1 MEKEFPFLKDTE
13 ENTLFILG
21 NGFDLYHGAL
31 TKYKHFCCWL
41 NLNGEENFVT
51 EMQQVFHKLDGKA
64 DSLWSNF
71 EEALGYYDI
80 DNIYSYYYK
89 NPDDSLGV
97 NKYEIASNKVA
108 DSVHRL
114 CNKIRPKMKEWASQI
129 SLNGVE
135 QKFELSPQS
144 WYLTFNYTKLL
155 EKIYGIPTGQVCHIH
170 GCIDD
175 SEEIIT
181 GHDQSFIRPN
191 YNAQSDEEER
201 AKEKIKDIL
210 YAYNKD
216 QKKQVDKNET
226 FFLSLP
232 EIKHV
237 VVIGHSLADIDL
249 GYFGKVLSLTNQNTI
264 WHFTYYSEEDK
275 KRIDS
280 FKQKCKNCSLR
291 HSINKSEIIN
301 LKQILL

>member
-1 MEKEFPFLKDTE
+1 MKIEFPFIKDAE
-13 ENTLFILG
+13 ENTLFIIG

-41 NLNGEENFVT
+41 NLNGAENFVT
-51 EMQQVFHKLDGKA
+51 EMQQVFYKLDGKV

-80 DNIYSYYYK
+80 DKIYSYYYK
-89 NPDDSLGV
+89 SPEESLGV

-108 DSVHRL
+108 DSVRRL
-114 CNKIRPKMKEWASQI
+114 RNKIRPEMKKWATQI
-129 SLNGVE
+129 PLNDIE

-155 EKIYGIPTGQVCHIH
+155 ENIYGIPTEHICHIH

-175 SEEIIT
+175 SEELIT
-181 GHDQSFIRPN
+181 GHDQSFIQPD
-191 YNAQSDEEER
+191 YNAQSDEEDR
-201 AKEKIKDIL
+201 AKEKIRVILRAYYKD
-210 YAYNKD
+210 K
-216 QKKQVDKNET
+216 KKQITKNET

-232 EIKHV
+232 EIKHI
-237 VVIGHSLADIDL
+237 VVIGHSLADVDL
-249 GYFGKVLSLTNQNTI
+249 RYYGEVLSVINKNVI

-275 KRIDS
+275 KRINS
-280 FKQKCKNCSLR
+280 FKQKCKDCSM
-291 HSINKSEIIN
+291 HYIINEGEIIR
-301 LKQILL
+301 L

>member
-1 MEKEFPFLKDTE
+1 MKKEFPFLKDVE
-13 ENTLFILG
+13 ENTLFIIG

-41 NLNGEENFVT
+41 NLNGAENFVT
-51 EMQQVFHKLDGKA
+51 EMQQVFHMLDGKV

-80 DNIYSYYYK
+80 DKIYSYYYK
-89 NPDDSLGV
+89 SPEDSLGV

-108 DSVHRL
+108 DSVRRL
-114 CNKIRPKMKEWASQI
+114 RNKIRPEMKKWANQI
-129 SLNGVE
+129 PLNDIE
-135 QKFELSPQS
+135 QKFELSSQS

-155 EKIYGIPTGQVCHIH
+155 ENIYGIPTEHICHIH

-175 SEEIIT
+175 SEELIT
-181 GHDQSFIRPN
+181 GHDQSFIQPD

-201 AKEKIKDIL
+201 AKEKIRVIL
-210 YAYNKD
+210 NDLSKNP
-216 QKKQVDKNET
+216 KKQINENET

-232 EIKHV
+232 EIKHI
-237 VVIGHSLADIDL
+237 VVIGHSLADVDL
-249 GYFGKVLSLTNQNTI
+249 RYYGEVLSVINKNVI

-275 KRIDS
+275 KRINS
-280 FKQKCKNCSLR
+280 FKQKCKDCSM
-291 HSINKSEIIN
+291 HYIINEGEIIR
-301 LKQILL
+301 L

>member
-1 MEKEFPFLKDTE
+1 MKKEFPFLKDGE
-13 ENTLFILG
+13 KNTLFIIG

-41 NLNGEENFVT
+41 NLNGAENFVT
-51 EMQQVFHKLDGKA
+51 EMQQVFHKLDGKV

-108 DSVHRL
+108 DSVRGL
-114 CNKIRPKMKEWASQI
+114 CNKIRPKIKEWASKI
-129 SLNGVE
+129 PLNDIE

-155 EKIYGIPTGQVCHIH
+155 ENIYGIATGHICHIH

-175 SEEIIT
+175 SEEVIT
-181 GHDQSFIRPN
+181 GHDQSFIRPD

-210 YAYNKD
+210 YAYYKD
-216 QKKQVDKNET
+216 QKKQIDKNET

-232 EIKHV
+232 EIKHI

-249 GYFGKVLSLTNQNTI
+249 AYFGKILSMASPEAI
-264 WHFTYYSEEDK
+264 WHFSYHSEDDR
-275 KRIDS
+275 KRVGK
-280 FKQKCKNCSLR
+280 FKWQCNSLPLR
-291 HSINKSEIIN
+291 RIINEGESIN
-301 LKQILL
+301 L

>member
-1 MEKEFPFLKDTE
+1 MKKEFPFLKDVE
-13 ENTLFILG
+13 ENTLFIIG

-41 NLNGEENFVT
+41 NLNGAENFVT
-51 EMQQVFHKLDGKA
+51 EMQQVFHMLDGKV

-80 DNIYSYYYK
+80 DKIYSYYYK
-89 NPDDSLGV
+89 SPEDSLGV

-108 DSVHRL
+108 DSVRRL
-114 CNKIRPKMKEWASQI
+114 HNKIRPEMKKWANQI
-129 SLNGVE
+129 PLNDIE
-135 QKFELSPQS
+135 QKFELSSQS

-155 EKIYGIPTGQVCHIH
+155 ENIYGIPTEHICHIH

-175 SEEIIT
+175 SEELIT
-181 GHDQSFIRPN
+181 GHDQSFIQPD

-201 AKEKIKDIL
+201 AKEKIRVIL
-210 YAYNKD
+210 NDLSKNP
-216 QKKQVDKNET
+216 KKQINENET

-232 EIKHV
+232 EIKHI
-237 VVIGHSLADIDL
+237 VVIGHSLADVDL
-249 GYFGKVLSLTNQNTI
+249 RYYGEVLSVINKNVI

-275 KRIDS
+275 KRINS
-280 FKQKCKNCSLR
+280 FKQKCKDCSM
-291 HSINKSEIIN
+291 HYIINEGEIIR
-301 LKQILL
+301 L